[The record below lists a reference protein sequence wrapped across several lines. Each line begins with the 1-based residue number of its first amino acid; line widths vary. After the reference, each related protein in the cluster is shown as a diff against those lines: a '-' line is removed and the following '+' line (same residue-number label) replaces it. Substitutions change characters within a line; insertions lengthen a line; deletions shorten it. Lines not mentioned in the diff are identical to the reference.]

1 LVKTFGAKV
10 TDQDNDKINNEIK
23 KLNID
28 RSDFLRMLLRDYF
41 KDEKLNKD
49 IQVND
54 VNLPVNLSN
63 RDDQYQTTIIEVDS
77 FLKELNK
84 DIKKQKSGN

>member
-1 LVKTFGAKV
+1 MVKTFGAKV